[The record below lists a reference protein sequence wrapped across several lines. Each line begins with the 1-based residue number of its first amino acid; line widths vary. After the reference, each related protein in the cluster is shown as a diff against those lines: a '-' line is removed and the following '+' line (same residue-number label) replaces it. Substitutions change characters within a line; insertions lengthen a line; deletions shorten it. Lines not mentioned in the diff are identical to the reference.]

1 MDYMTLVQI
10 IEKLEAVAMLAG
22 VIQETAIDRLVEE
35 LSVERDYI
43 EMDMA
48 RQMEFE
54 VEFDMDDGA

>member
-10 IEKLEAVAMLAG
+10 IERLEAVTMLPG
-22 VIQETAIDRLVEE
+22 VIQETALERLVEE
-35 LSVERDYI
+35 LIIERDFT

>member
-10 IEKLEAVAMLAG
+10 IEKLEAVAMLPG

-48 RQMEFE
+48 CQMEFE

>member
-10 IEKLEAVAMLAG
+10 IEKLEAVAMLPG

-48 RQMEFE
+48 RQMEF
-54 VEFDMDDGA
+54 DIGNL

>member
-10 IEKLEAVAMLAG
+10 IEKLEAVAMLPG
-22 VIQETAIDRLVEE
+22 VIQEDAIDRLVEE

-48 RQMEFE
+48 RQMEF
-54 VEFDMDDGA
+54 DMESR